1 MTSFLEGI
9 KRQKQFSTEISVT
22 NIPIEKIHPDPD
34 QVRKNFDENKLKEL
48 ADSIKEKGIQ
58 NPIHVRPSEQVE
70 EYIII
75 TGERRYRASKI
86 VGLATIPCIIHPE
99 PMTLVEIRAIQLIEN
114 LQREDLNI
122 IEKARGFDALM
133 KDGMSQRE
141 VSRSLGIP
149 EGTISKSVTIIKKLP
164 EDWIAEIE
172 KFCKEKT
179 DIPLYQIY
187 EVAKEKNPNRKKSM
201 FERILKGI
209 PETIFDEET
218 LEKEDKPKPQKENT
232 QEGGGEE
239 VQEEI
244 KVSSDE
250 IWEALK
256 KIVRKDKELLV
267 DYFSP
272 KKLKKLLEDAEK

>member
-1 MTSFLEGI
+1 M
-9 KRQKQFSTEISVT
+9 SVT

-58 NPIHVRPSEQVE
+58 NPIHVRPSEQAE

-86 VGLATIPCIIHPE
+86 VGLASIPCIVHPE
-99 PMTLVEIRAIQLIEN
+99 PMTIVEIRAIQLIEN

-122 IEKARGFDALM
+122 IEKAKGFEALM

-141 VSRSLGIP
+141 VSRNLGIP

-164 EDWIAEIE
+164 ADWLTEVE
-172 KFCKEKT
+172 KFCREKT
-179 DIPLYQIY
+179 DIPLYQLY

-201 FERILKGI
+201 FERVLKGL
-209 PETIFDEET
+209 PETVLDEENI
-218 LEKEDKPKPQKENT
+218 EDDKSTPLRENPSVEGDDG
-232 QEGGGEE
+232 QEE
-239 VQEEI
+239 QEEI
-244 KVSSDE
+244 KVTSDE
-250 IWEALK
+250 VWEALK
-256 KIVRKDKELLV
+256 KIVRKDKELLL

-272 KKLKKLLEDAEK
+272 KKVKKLLEDAEK